1 MVLHVTAGIAILACA
16 VAIAVAPSAPDLWR
30 PPAVLGAGMS
40 PRRLRPLR
48 VLVMVGARGLAPP

>member
-1 MVLHVTAGIAILACA
+1 MMVLHVTAGIAILACA

-40 PRRLRPLR
+40 P
-48 VLVMVGARGLAPP
+48 GAFARFESWSWSGREG